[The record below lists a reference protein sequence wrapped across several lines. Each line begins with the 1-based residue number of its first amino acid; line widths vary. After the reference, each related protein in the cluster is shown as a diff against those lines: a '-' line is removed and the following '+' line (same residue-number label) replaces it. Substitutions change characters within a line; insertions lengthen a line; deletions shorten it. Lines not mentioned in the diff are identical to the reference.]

1 MLLIGDITL
10 LQFARCVMKYAKGRY
25 KECPE
30 LVRDWH
36 GDSVRV
42 SSQDEI
48 VAVVDGEVL
57 RAREFTIRL
66 SDKRVNFFRPAG
78 VELGHEL
85 APRAT
90 QRSSL

>member
-1 MLLIGDITL
+1 M
-10 LQFARCVMKYAKGRY
+10 
-25 KECPE
+25 
-30 LVRDWH
+30 
-36 GDSVRV
+36 
-42 SSQDEI
+42 
-48 VAVVDGEVL
+48 AVVDGEVL